1 MSGFSPPAQL
11 YGPPL
16 LQPTSPR
23 ETGFSPVLVSPS
35 PFSLHITEPV
45 HLLWEVYPV
54 HHQTQ
59 LDASLARCFLGPK
72 EDHCALSFRTA
83 LTEAG
88 QNSLCASLEPLNW
101 HGRDNRPSHTRGYCE
116 HPKTLGTHP
125 WHGCPGSHCPG
136 TLTLQVRC
144 SQQCSASHKAQFQPP
159 MALPQQL
166 RSGGTLKSQSGLA
179 PP

>member
-23 ETGFSPVLVSPS
+23 EIGFSPVRVSLTFLPS
-35 PFSLHITEPV
+35 
-45 HLLWEVYPV
+45 
-54 HHQTQ
+54 HHRACTPP
-59 LDASLARCFLGPK
+59 LEGLPCPPPDSARCFLGYQ
-72 EDHCALSFRTA
+72 DHCALSFRTA

-88 QNSLCASLEPLNW
+88 QNCLCASLEPLNW

-144 SQQCSASHKAQFQPP
+144 SQQCSASHTAQFQAPV
-159 MALPQQL
+159 ALPQQL
-166 RSGGTLKSQSGLA
+166 RNGGTLKSQ
-179 PP
+179 